1 MERRNESHRASAPNR
16 RGRLS
21 LPVGTDAGS
30 VQSFDIDN
38 TDELLTVA
46 ETAKFLKISVTGVR
60 RLQQRRLMPFI
71 KVGGSLRFARSDLR
85 AYIVKRRVE
94 AIG

>member
-1 MERRNESHRASAPNR
+1 MRRASAPNR
-16 RGRLS
+16 RDRIS

-30 VQSFDIDN
+30 VRSFDIDN

-60 RLQQRRLMPFI
+60 RLQQRRLMSFI

-94 AIG
+94 SIG

>member
-1 MERRNESHRASAPNR
+1 MERRNESQRASAPDR
-16 RGRLS
+16 RGRIPS
-21 LPVGTDAGS
+21 PVGTDAGA

-38 TDELLTVA
+38 TDELLTVT
-46 ETAKFLKISVTGVR
+46 ETAKYLKISVTGVR

-85 AYIVKRRVE
+85 AYIAKQRVE
-94 AIG
+94 SIG

>member
-1 MERRNESHRASAPNR
+1 MERRNELRRASAPNR
-16 RGRLS
+16 RDRLS
-21 LPVGTDAGS
+21 LPVDTDAGS

-85 AYIVKRRVE
+85 AYIARRRVE
-94 AIG
+94 SIG